1 MERKSGKI
9 QCKYQKN
16 DPTFFG
22 TSNFETWL
30 SRDPITWHPE
40 VRCFGYRMTHFIILP
55 PQKFFSSTL
64 QILGFIA
71 ESYHCIWR
79 VLLSLLSYIITS
91 RSKSLFDNRDIGWQ
105 SWLVTISVQGG
116 HISHISGRRWFK
128 WTFITTINNFWSLQK
143 D

>member
-71 ESYHCIWR
+71 ESGHYYNIK
-79 VLLSLLSYIITS
+79 LLG
-91 RSKSLFDNRDIGWQ
+91 RFDFK
-105 SWLVTISVQGG
+105 VTGPGLENCSINGQ
-116 HISHISGRRWFK
+116 K
-128 WTFITTINNFWSLQK
+128 WTNLFYIPLHIYDDINQFENIFWNLFLIFATCIIHF
-143 D
+143 DHFGR

>member
-30 SRDPITWHPE
+30 SRDPITWYPE
-40 VRCFGYRMTHFIILP
+40 VRCFGYKMTHFIILP

-71 ESYHCIWR
+71 ESCHCKLQFIILNTEIR
-79 VLLSLLSYIITS
+79 LCTSLYYQAST
-91 RSKSLFDNRDIGWQ
+91 
-105 SWLVTISVQGG
+105 
-116 HISHISGRRWFK
+116 GRRHPRRPVFS
-128 WTFITTINNFWSLQK
+128 NFWFPSATILRPGNRVCTTQVFAIT
-143 D
+143 